1 MSVSKFNNEGYY
13 DPVVYEALTKVEAEE
28 RAARVA
34 AAYRPLVYICSPYAG
49 DIEKNT
55 YRARAFSRF
64 AVEKNCIPMAPHLL
78 FPQFMDEATERWLG
92 LKMGI
97 VLLSKC
103 EQVWVFGDVISEGM
117 TAEIE
122 KAKKQHK
129 RIRYFTEDLKEVG
142 HEDCLW

>member
-1 MSVSKFNNEGYY
+1 MNYKDTVKN
-13 DPVVYEALTKVEAEE
+13 ALMLYSDLYGS
-28 RAARVA
+28 R
-34 AAYRPLVYICSPYAG
+34 L
-49 DIEKNT
+49 DIDDHL
-55 YRARAFSRF
+55 F

-129 RIRYFTEDLKEVG
+129 RIRFFTEDLKEVG